1 MDIGRTAFIAA
12 AILVALV
19 TEVSANQDG
28 GGRGPGGHRDPFGDS
43 IFEVL
48 SIPAQQIHLETRFV
62 AVNDKMLGELGVA
75 PEITG
80 FTLLVPPTPPSSG
93 IYRSRVDPIIGR
105 IELDNLFGSAAN
117 VIDPA
122 ALNPSGLA
130 FFYGNQ
136 LLIDMR
142 MGPDIAGSYQP
153 QSIPVDPDDP
163 VSEQFQIGFDAITE
177 NGFGMPRVVVRDM
190 PTQILI
196 SDGQTVVM
204 GFEPGVREYRKKT
217 DIPILSDVPILGR
230 LFAGRVAQADK
241 TSLVI
246 LITPTLTEDDSE

>member
-1 MDIGRTAFIAA
+1 MDISRTLLIAA
-12 AILVALV
+12 VALV
-19 TEVSANQDG
+19 AFATDVGANKDG
-28 GGRGPGGHRDPFGDS
+28 GGDGGGQRDPSQGPGLFILDR
-43 IFEVL
+43 
-48 SIPAQQIHLETRFV
+48 PAQQIHLETRFLT
-62 AVNDKMLGELGVA
+62 VNDEMLRELGVA

-105 IELDNLFGSAAN
+105 IDLDNLFGSATN

-122 ALNPSGLA
+122 TLNPSGLA

-136 LLIDMR
+136 LMIDMR
-142 MGPDIAGSYQP
+142 VGPEVAKSYQP
-153 QSIPVDPDDP
+153 QTTAVDDTDP
-163 VSEQFQIGFDAITE
+163 VSEAFRIGTDGWAE
-177 NGFGMPRVVVRDM
+177 NGFSMPRTVARDV
-190 PTQILI
+190 PTQVLI

-230 LFAGRVAQADK
+230 LFVGRVAEVDK

-246 LITPTLTEDDSE
+246 LITPTLTGDDTE